1 MAVFSDWRKRLTPF
15 DSELFLMIESLTGKE
30 VKPRAT
36 NDNSYFVCVDYS
48 CRPDVDFINAV
59 MDAIAGRVGDRLI
72 RFDDYPDEKRFLATI
87 RFSEDIYPET
97 MRLETDCKPKP
108 FFGEKYADLRPGMDA
123 GAWVLAVRVDRD
135 TASRLLTFVGSGELE
150 IPKDG
155 PATFHFINSCA
166 GGIWQHAAEGDYVV
180 YIDGQRAFIVIDRE
194 TFETNFEKWKNQS

>member
-48 CRPDVDFINAV
+48 CRADVDFINAV

-72 RFDDYPDEKRFLATI
+72 RFDDYPDESRFLATI
-87 RFSEDIYPET
+87 RFSEDVYPAI

-123 GAWVLAVRVDRD
+123 GAWVLAVRVDRE
-135 TASRLLTFVGSGELE
+135 TASRLLSFVGSGEFE
-150 IPKDG
+150 IPKEG
-155 PATFHFINSCA
+155 PATFHFANP
-166 GGIWQHAAEGDYVV
+166 GGIWQHAPEGSYVV
-180 YIDGQRAFIVIDRE
+180 YSDRTRLFSVIGGE
-194 TFETNFEKWKNQS
+194 IFEMNFEKWRNQS